1 MGKHDKSGDYEVA
14 RIEELESRLQF
25 AEENVKRLTA
35 EVNKYNKWMSEIE
48 AAAEDKIAEKDA
60 RIAQLEKAVD
70 YLKVELKNYKPLPGT
85 PAAPDKSK

>member
-1 MGKHDKSGDYEVA
+1 MAKHDKSGDYEVA

-35 EVNKYNKWMSEIE
+35 EVGKYNRWMSEIE

-60 RIAQLEKAVD
+60 RIAQLEKAV
-70 YLKVELKNYKPLPGT
+70 LKAALREVE
-85 PAAPDKSK
+85 A